1 MISFVRFAGVVAVL
15 FSLGLVVS
23 AIPIDRIHITAAT
36 GTDVVSRLC
45 AKLVLEDKLEAKL
58 KALLSC
64 TNVGDLKIQI
74 AVVAVLF
81 QNCAD
86 QLLTIGA
93 GVQLD
98 TNATHSLVACL
109 ISIITLTVQVFA
121 TLTLKFGI
129 FVCAGIDD
137 ALRLFLVNI
146 GICVDGLIGLVAKAA
161 RLANAKGKQ
170 VQRDEDEVIDDT
182 LPFDDDSVKAE
193 SEYDQSDHEEPQ
205 YRPLRKRQRISTDPE
220 GAQVRK
226 KQVRGKQ
233 GRLAGLVN
241 MPIDIFTEVR
251 FPYDTPPPPPTP
263 LGIVPSKR
271 RWGNEC
277 DYALKDEAEQ
287 VQQKYEELS
296 ASGDMSLLEEW
307 ELETRA
313 AIEKRHDEAVAIRE
327 FLDIIEN
334 DRDHE
339 LRDMKRERRRN
350 IEQRLLKLGW
360 AKEDMA
366 FSFLSPKRK
375 EWYSLVEQAKPLTD
389 RIWSNLQPKL
399 IPILEYNREARL
411 QKEQS
416 ERQAARRVKLAQLI
430 NEIKVDQEPM
440 LDLSVRKSAY
450 LQGYS
455 NSESSEDS
463 SNVAG
468 PSNSAESQSSSDL
481 SPLSP
486 EGSSP
491 SSSSS
496 NSGAVEPPMHTIFR
510 DIFPIIVD
518 ALEWPV
524 VKALYKTD
532 RSVSDMV
539 QQFSENR
546 DEIEACIDNWK
557 SDLHTRMAEMLRKD
571 EDIEGQ
577 GQVLTPCLVVQK
589 DDSDPF
595 QHLSDDLK
603 LLLRADS
610 LFTFPQNSV
619 QNCTVNS
626 YDAAIA
632 KSGYRLTLRE
642 AVMPKPYRPPVELTR
657 IRVCTEARRVART
670 ILGSMG
676 LENASV
682 VEMKS
687 VGRGYVCGRCHDSG
701 TKTWEELV
709 SHYVQAKEVVARVD
723 MHPDKMEALGVVY
736 RDVHDPEVFPERPLV
751 KYAPEPNGTNVPT
764 RACTICSKDP
774 IVHNVKGS
782 EPGIIQHI
790 KDVHDIAEPKLGVHY
805 AISDQLYVYGL
816 NGALQFEF
824 DMDAALDNFIDYE
837 SELGLDAFWED
848 DLW

>member
-1 MISFVRFAGVVAVL
+1 MAGTRF
-15 FSLGLVVS
+15 S
-23 AIPIDRIHITAAT
+23 
-36 GTDVVSRLC
+36 
-45 AKLVLEDKLEAKL
+45 
-58 KALLSC
+58 
-64 TNVGDLKIQI
+64 
-74 AVVAVLF
+74 
-81 QNCAD
+81 
-86 QLLTIGA
+86 
-93 GVQLD
+93 
-98 TNATHSLVACL
+98 
-109 ISIITLTVQVFA
+109 
-121 TLTLKFGI
+121 
-129 FVCAGIDD
+129 
-137 ALRLFLVNI
+137 
-146 GICVDGLIGLVAKAA
+146 A

-182 LPFDDDSVKAE
+182 LPFDDESVKAE

-226 KQVRGKQ
+226 RQVRGKQ

-241 MPIDIFTEVR
+241 MPIDIFTEDLTVTSQIASHLPPIDIISLSRAGKFFRRLLMHRSAIHIWHMSMRNVR
-251 FPYDTPPPPPTP
+251 GLPPCPPDLSEPHYLALLFSKYCTFCGQVARCRMDEVLRVRLCVP
-263 LGIVPSKR
+263 CRAKSLLSLNDLPCELRRFVHHSTRIVPSKR

-399 IPILEYNREARL
+399 VPILEYNREARL

-524 VKALYKTD
+524 VKALYETD

-676 LENASV
+676 LENASI

>member
-1 MISFVRFAGVVAVL
+1 MLATDHVATSMRTDDQVSHP
-15 FSLGLVVS
+15 SLCTQ
-23 AIPIDRIHITAAT
+23 PPPHP
-36 GTDVVSRLC
+36 
-45 AKLVLEDKLEAKL
+45 
-58 KALLSC
+58 LS
-64 TNVGDLKIQI
+64 L
-74 AVVAVLF
+74 
-81 QNCAD
+81 
-86 QLLTIGA
+86 
-93 GVQLD
+93 
-98 TNATHSLVACL
+98 
-109 ISIITLTVQVFA
+109 
-121 TLTLKFGI
+121 
-129 FVCAGIDD
+129 
-137 ALRLFLVNI
+137 
-146 GICVDGLIGLVAKAA
+146 
-161 RLANAKGKQ
+161 
-170 VQRDEDEVIDDT
+170 VIDDS

-226 KQVRGKQ
+226 RQVRGKQ

-263 LGIVPSKR
+263 LGLPPCPPDLSEPHYLALLFSKYCTFCGQVARCRMDEVLRVRLCVPCRAKSCVALFIIRRVSTLIIPGWRFSIVHVAHTVSGLGIVPSKR

-277 DYALKDEAEQ
+277 DYALKDEAER

-313 AIEKRHDEAVAIRE
+313 EAVAIRE

-339 LRDMKRERRRN
+339 LRDMKRERRRKYATLVMPVN
-350 IEQRLLKLGW
+350 RAHMVYSIEQRLLKLGW

-676 LENASV
+676 LENASI

>member
-1 MISFVRFAGVVAVL
+1 MAGTRF
-15 FSLGLVVS
+15 S
-23 AIPIDRIHITAAT
+23 
-36 GTDVVSRLC
+36 
-45 AKLVLEDKLEAKL
+45 
-58 KALLSC
+58 
-64 TNVGDLKIQI
+64 
-74 AVVAVLF
+74 
-81 QNCAD
+81 
-86 QLLTIGA
+86 
-93 GVQLD
+93 
-98 TNATHSLVACL
+98 
-109 ISIITLTVQVFA
+109 
-121 TLTLKFGI
+121 
-129 FVCAGIDD
+129 
-137 ALRLFLVNI
+137 
-146 GICVDGLIGLVAKAA
+146 A

-182 LPFDDDSVKAE
+182 LPFDDESVKAE

-226 KQVRGKQ
+226 RQVRGKQ

-241 MPIDIFTEVR
+241 MPIDIFTEIASHLPPIDIISLSRAGNSSETVNAQLYPKFNSPSSSSVAKLPGAGWTSTSCAIVCALSGKISLSLNDLPCELRR
-251 FPYDTPPPPPTP
+251 FVHHSTR
-263 LGIVPSKR
+263 IVPSKR

-296 ASGDMSLLEEW
+296 ASGDVSLLEEW

-313 AIEKRHDEAVAIRE
+313 AIEKRHDGETAKVRNASYAVNRA
-327 FLDIIEN
+327 
-334 DRDHE
+334 H
-339 LRDMKRERRRN
+339 MVYS

-595 QHLSDDLK
+595 QQ
-603 LLLRADS
+603 S
-610 LFTFPQNSV
+610 LGRPETPLTRRQSV
-619 QNCTVNS
+619 YFSAKTAFKTV
-626 YDAAIA
+626 
-632 KSGYRLTLRE
+632 RE

-676 LENASV
+676 LENASI

-709 SHYVQAKEVVARVD
+709 SLMRLSLCQAKEVVARVD